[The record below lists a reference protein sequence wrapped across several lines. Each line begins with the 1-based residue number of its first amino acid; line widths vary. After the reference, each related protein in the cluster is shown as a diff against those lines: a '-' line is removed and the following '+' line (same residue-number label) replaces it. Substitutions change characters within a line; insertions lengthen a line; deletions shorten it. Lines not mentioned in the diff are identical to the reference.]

1 MWLVS
6 GVDEE
11 HRFLQWTEAVD
22 CYRRMVGDWVGA
34 HGGDGAAAPAV
45 DHLVIGRPHR
55 AVFDDPR
62 DGTVEFG
69 MRWETPVVRPA
80 AARPTGTARPTAR
93 YAGGGRV
100 PRPREPRHDR
110 AQAPAR

>member
-11 HRFLQWTEAVD
+11 QRFLQWTEAVD

-45 DHLVIGRPHR
+45 DRLVIGCPHR

-62 DGTVEFG
+62 DGTVEFR
-69 MRWETPVVRPA
+69 MRWETPVVRPVA
-80 AARPTGTARPTAR
+80 ALPTASAR

-110 AQAPAR
+110 TQAPAR